1 MSGQAWCLEGVPGWQ
16 MRASAHAWRACALFH
31 LPCAARVKP
40 DGALADALAGCRN
53 GGGVR
58 WGGGGGGGAMSQARA
73 GDAPSVHGVPTLQGG
88 LFARWRHKSCPC
100 QIQLRS
106 VGRCGCGRARCHMA
120 RSHAC
125 RLLSLPGAAEVSGAA
140 VQRVA
145 EGHTPPEG
153 ARLHLRRVWGGWDPV
168 VMAGWHIARKA
179 TCMADRHARHM
190 H

>member
-1 MSGQAWCLEGVPGWQ
+1 
-16 MRASAHAWRACALFH
+16 
-31 LPCAARVKP
+31 
-40 DGALADALAGCRN
+40 
-53 GGGVR
+53 
-58 WGGGGGGGAMSQARA
+58 MSQARA